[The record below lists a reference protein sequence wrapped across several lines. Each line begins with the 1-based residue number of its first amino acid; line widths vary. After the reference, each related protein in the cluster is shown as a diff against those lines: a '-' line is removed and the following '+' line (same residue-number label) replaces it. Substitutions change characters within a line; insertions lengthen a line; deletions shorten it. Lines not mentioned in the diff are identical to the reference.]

1 MKILACVKQ
10 VPGTNRVEIDPV
22 TGVLKRDGVSSKLN
36 PYDLYSLETGFQLA
50 EQYGGEVYTLTMGP
64 DQAKTAIRETL
75 AMGASGG
82 TVISDRRFAGADVL
96 ATSYTLAQGVKRA
109 GEFDLILC
117 GKQTTD
123 GDTAQVGPEL
133 AEHLGI
139 PHVTNVLEVRP
150 AKREEDGD
158 MQQKEQDA
166 RVSGTEGASGADEKG
181 PDGAGNGP
189 GAGRRLWV
197 RALRDGLIVEQ
208 LVTTP
213 CLLCMEDGVNTPR
226 LPSFRRQKA
235 ITEEQIGVMNLDD
248 MEDRNEKAY
257 GLSGSPTQVVRMFPP
272 QKRDGKELWN
282 GTEEESAERIFE
294 LLRERKMI

>member
-10 VPGTNRVEIDPV
+10 VPGTSRVEIDPV

-50 EQYGGEVYTLTMGP
+50 EKYGGEVYTLTMGP
-64 DQAKTAIRETL
+64 GQAKTAIRETL

-96 ATSYTLAQGVKRA
+96 ATSYTLAQGVRSA

-139 PHVTNVLEVRP
+139 PHVTNVLEVRLDG
-150 AKREEDGD
+150 EEGEVSDGRGG
-158 MQQKEQDA
+158 KA
-166 RVSGTEGASGADEKG
+166 AGSEGMCE
-181 PDGAGNGP
+181 NR
-189 GAGRRLWV
+189 RRLWV

-208 LVTTP
+208 LVTMP

-235 ITEEQIGVMNLDD
+235 ITGDQIGVMTLDD
-248 MEDRNEKAY
+248 MEDRNERSY

-272 QKRDGKELWN
+272 QKRDGKEVWD
-282 GTEEESAERIFE
+282 GPEEESAERIFD

>member
-10 VPGTNRVEIDPV
+10 VPGTNKVEIDPV

-50 EQYGGEVYTLTMGP
+50 EKYGGEVYTLTMGP
-64 DQAKTAIRETL
+64 NQAKTAIRETL
-75 AMGASGG
+75 AMGAAGG
-82 TVISDRRFAGADVL
+82 VVISDRRFAGADVL
-96 ATSYTLAQGVKRA
+96 ATSYTLAQGVRSA
-109 GEFDLILC
+109 GDFDLILC

-139 PHVTNVLEVRP
+139 PHVTNVLEVRL
-150 AKREEDGD
+150 AGGAEEEEEAG
-158 MQQKEQDA
+158 A
-166 RVSGTEGASGADEKG
+166 GASGDMRGSYGK
-181 PDGAGNGP
+181 
-189 GAGRRLWV
+189 LLV

-208 LVTTP
+208 LVAMP

-226 LPSFRRQKA
+226 LPSYRRQKA
-235 ITEEQIGVMNLDD
+235 IREEQIGVMTLDD
-248 MEDRNEKAY
+248 MKDRNEKAY

-272 QKRDGKELWN
+272 QKREGKEIYD
-282 GTEEESAERIFE
+282 GPEEESADRIFG

>member
-10 VPGTNRVEIDPV
+10 VPGTSRVEIDPV

-50 EQYGGEVYTLTMGP
+50 EKYGGEVYTLTMGP
-64 DQAKTAIRETL
+64 GQAKTAVRETL

-96 ATSYTLAQGVKRA
+96 ATSYTLAQGVRSA

-139 PHVTNVLEVRP
+139 PHVTNVLEVRL
-150 AKREEDGD
+150 AGE
-158 MQQKEQDA
+158 
-166 RVSGTEGASGADEKG
+166 EGAG
-181 PDGAGNGP
+181 GN
-189 GAGRRLWV
+189 RSRLWV

-208 LVTTP
+208 LVAMP

-226 LPSFRRQKA
+226 LPSFRRQKM
-235 ITEEQIGVMNLDD
+235 ITEDQIGVMTLDD
-248 MEDRNEKAY
+248 MEDRDERSY

-272 QKRDGKELWN
+272 QKRNGKEVWD
-282 GTEEESAERIFE
+282 GPEEESAERIFD